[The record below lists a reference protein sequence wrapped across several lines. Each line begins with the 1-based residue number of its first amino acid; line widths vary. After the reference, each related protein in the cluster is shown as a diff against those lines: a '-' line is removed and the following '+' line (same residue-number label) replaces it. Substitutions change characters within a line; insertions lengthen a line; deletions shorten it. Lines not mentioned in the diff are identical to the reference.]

1 MARATSTGSGRLA
14 AAGAARGRAR
24 LSERRREELT
34 AWLFISPWVIGFL
47 IFTLGAMAFS
57 LGLSFFETDLLSKR
71 EFVGLENYAALA
83 TDPLFRKSL
92 RVTFV
97 YTALTVPLSTIVAL
111 AIALLLNGRIRG
123 LSFWRTVYYLPAVV
137 SGVAVALIWN
147 WVLNPRAGLLNQ
159 GLALVGIAGPRWF
172 ASEAWAIPGLALIAL
187 WGTGTNML
195 LYLAGLQSIPTE
207 LREAAQIDGA
217 GPLKTFF
224 AVTLPLLTPTIFFN
238 LVINVINSFQVFT
251 NAYVLTEG
259 GPNNATLT
267 LVLYLYRQGFQL
279 FQFGYASAV
288 AWILFAIILI
298 FTLILVRS
306 SSLWVHYQGG
316 LRR

>member
-1 MARATSTGSGRLA
+1 
-14 AAGAARGRAR
+14 
-24 LSERRREELT
+24 
-34 AWLFISPWVIGFL
+34 
-47 IFTLGAMAFS
+47 
-57 LGLSFFETDLLSKR
+57 
-71 EFVGLENYAALA
+71 
-83 TDPLFRKSL
+83 
-92 RVTFV
+92 
-97 YTALTVPLSTIVAL
+97 
-111 AIALLLNGRIRG
+111 
-123 LSFWRTVYYLPAVV
+123 
-137 SGVAVALIWN
+137 
-147 WVLNPRAGLLNQ
+147 
-159 GLALVGIAGPRWF
+159 
-172 ASEAWAIPGLALIAL
+172 
-187 WGTGTNML
+187 ML

-217 GPLKTFF
+217 GPLRTFF

-288 AWILFAIILI
+288 AWVLFAIILI

-306 SSLWVHYQGG
+306 SALWVHYQGG